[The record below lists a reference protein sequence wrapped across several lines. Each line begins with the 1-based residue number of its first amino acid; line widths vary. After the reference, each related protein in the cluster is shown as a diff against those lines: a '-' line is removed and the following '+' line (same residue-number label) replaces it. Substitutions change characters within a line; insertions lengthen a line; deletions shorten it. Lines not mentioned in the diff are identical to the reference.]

1 MTGNDLG
8 LTIRSA
14 AIDAAGSWRTLV
26 ALGRPR
32 DWAWTAVPFVVGAWD
47 VARSPSPGIVL
58 VLLYL
63 LLPFWLARH
72 GASDLGSGETGLA
85 PATTWF
91 AIAVVTVPLLVD
103 RKSTRLNSSHRQ

>member
-58 VLLYL
+58 VLL
-63 LLPFWLARH
+63 
-72 GASDLGSGETGLA
+72 
-85 PATTWF
+85 
-91 AIAVVTVPLLVD
+91 
-103 RKSTRLNSSHRQ
+103 